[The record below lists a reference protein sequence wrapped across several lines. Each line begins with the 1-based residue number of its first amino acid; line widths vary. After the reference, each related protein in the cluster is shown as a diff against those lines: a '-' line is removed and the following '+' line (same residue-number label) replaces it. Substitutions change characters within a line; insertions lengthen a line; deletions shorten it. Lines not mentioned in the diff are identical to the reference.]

1 MSEQENIIEENNE
14 SSEQPEA
21 QASEDVSEQESTDLL
36 SILEKEK
43 QELKEAYLRLS
54 AETDNYRKRIQK
66 EKEEFQKY
74 AVRGLIENL
83 LPVVDNLE
91 RSLKAADASDN
102 MESLKQGIS
111 MVLTQF
117 EDVLKN
123 TGLEKIEIQVGD
135 EFDPQVSKA
144 LMIEETEDGEYP
156 MTVTEVF
163 ETGRKLGGVVLRS
176 AKVKV
181 AKKKQQQQ

>member
-1 MSEQENIIEENNE
+1 MSEQENIIEGNSE
-14 SSEQPEA
+14 SSEQTET
-21 QASEDVSEQESTDLL
+21 QTQESLSEQENTDLV
-36 SILEKEK
+36 SVLEKEK

-111 MVLTQF
+111 MVLAQF

-135 EFDPQVSKA
+135 EFDPQVSEA
-144 LMIEETEDGEYP
+144 LMIEETDDGEYP

-163 ETGRKLGGVVLRS
+163 ETGRTLGGVVLRS

-181 AKKKQQQQ
+181 AKKKQQ